1 MTWAYINFTYMK
13 TLSDWETE
21 VFNEHIYAINNKRKK
36 AIRKQVKRKGLNA
49 QGDNKA
55 DGRVNKTISR

>member
-1 MTWAYINFTYMK
+1 MK